1 MPRLPATAIFLAS
14 LLLAGFIAATGS
26 AARDQTPA
34 NESPAPP
41 LRVKVNGGLLSVD
54 ARDAPLADV
63 LRAVGEQTGIQV
75 TIHSGGATR
84 VTESFAGVRVDEGIQ
99 RLAGGYD
106 VVLIYAPT
114 RDGAGRG
121 RLVEVRVYEA
131 STPTAPVTA
140 VVDPRQRAARLQAV
154 RDLTRQA
161 RQQQPGALAALA
173 EMLAGDADP
182 VVRQSAAAALGLVGS
197 AEAVSA
203 LTAAL
208 GDRDPSVRARVVS
221 ALGRRRDEGLAGTVA
236 QVLAGDPDASVR
248 RAAVWAL
255 STLRSEDA
263 HRGLQAAASD
273 SDAGVRQAAAVAL
286 KRWEQRAGAN

>member
-1 MPRLPATAIFLAS
+1 MIFLVS
-14 LLLAGFIAATGS
+14 LLLAGFAAATES

-41 LRVKVNGGLLSVD
+41 LRVYVEGGLLSVD

-84 VTESFAGVRVDEGIQ
+84 VTESFAGVGVDEGIQ

-106 VVLIYAPT
+106 VVLIYAAG
-114 RDGAGRG
+114 RNGARRG

-154 RDLTRQA
+154 RDLTQQA
-161 RQQQPGALAALA
+161 RQQQPGALAALT

-208 GDRDPSVRARVVS
+208 GDRDPSVRTRVVS

-286 KRWEQRAGAN
+286 KRWERRAGAN